1 MRGDPVHESVCRM
14 SSSDADRHAPVLAAF
29 NPETAAGEPVEFGI
43 AASRVLDAPLVI
55 VAVRHGGPLVN
66 WVQGHVDEGDKDA
79 IDHVR
84 LDLERRGVAA
94 EIRESVDQTAGG
106 GVVGA
111 MEELRP
117 QLVVVG
123 TTHRG
128 RTGAALLGTTA
139 ERVIHASNCPVA
151 VVPHGYSR
159 PEAGVRRI
167 GGAYAPTVE
176 GRAALHQAAALAH
189 AAGGEVRAI
198 RVLDPDHADAASHGM
213 MAAQHHEVAPEE
225 DESARHRVSA
235 EREFETAVATL
246 AHDVPVEFDVLFTDP
261 ADGLVAAAQGLD
273 MLVMGSRARGP
284 RRAVLLGSVSRQVA
298 QRSPCPVLIVPRA
311 SAETAETLLEHAG
324 ADGS

>member
-1 MRGDPVHESVCRM
+1 M

-29 NPETAAGEPVEFGI
+29 NPQTAAREPVEFGI
-43 AASRVLDAPLVI
+43 AASRVLAAPLVV

-66 WVQGHVDEGDKDA
+66 WVQGDVDEGDEGA

-94 EIRESVDQTAGG
+94 EVREPVDQTAGG
-106 GVVGA
+106 GLVAA
-111 MEELRP
+111 MEEVRP
-117 QLVVVG
+117 QLIVVG

-151 VVPHGYSR
+151 IVPHGYRR

-176 GRAALHQAAALAH
+176 GREALHQAAVLAR
-189 AAGGEVRAI
+189 AGGGRVRAI
-198 RVLDPDHADAASHGM
+198 RVLDPDRADAASHGM
-213 MAAQHHEVAPEE
+213 MAAQHHEVSPEE
-225 DESARHRVSA
+225 DESARERVLA
-235 EREFETAVATL
+235 EKEFEAAVALL
-246 AHDVPVEFDVLFTDP
+246 ARDVPVEFDVLFSDP

-273 MLVMGSRARGP
+273 LLVMGSRARGP
-284 RRAVLLGSVSRQVA
+284 RQAVLLGSVSRQVA

-311 SAETAETLLEHAG
+311 SAETAETLLQHAG
-324 ADGS
+324 FDRS